1 MEGKNYLIGQA
12 WLAKYPF
19 NLLKSLIPT
28 KTKQNQ
34 IYIIIAVLAILAF
47 ATLPFFINVDTS
59 YFAYY
64 LFLSFCYIIV
74 AQGWNLVAGYTGQV
88 SLGSHAFFGLGA
100 YTTGIIWLRDI
111 TKTGYYF
118 DPVLMV
124 LSGLVPVILA
134 IIIGIP
140 LLSRLRGDYF
150 AFGTLGVGQ
159 IITVVFIKARQFT
172 GGADGLH
179 LPSTVFKSMKP
190 YYWTGFILA
199 LFAIVVVYFITRSR
213 IGLALRAIKEDE
225 TSAASHGVHIL
236 KYKVFA
242 FAVSAF
248 LAGIAGSLFA
258 YYLFHINPDSV
269 MNLNWMFYPLL
280 MCVFGGNG
288 TIIGPIIGA
297 FFITALFS
305 FGDVYLLQTHPIL
318 SGILIILVMKFMPEG
333 LIGLKDRIKSRG

>member
-1 MEGKNYLIGQA
+1 MKI
-12 WLAKYPF
+12 KH
-19 NLLKSLIPT
+19 T
-28 KTKQNQ
+28 H
-34 IYIIIAVLAILAF
+34 IYIIIALLLIIAF
-47 ATLPFFINVDTS
+47 STVPFFINVDTS

-64 LFLSFCYIIV
+64 LFLVFCYITV
-74 AQGWNLVAGYTGQV
+74 SQGWNLIAGYTGQI
-88 SLGSHAFFGLGA
+88 SLGTHAFFGLGA

-159 IITVVFIKARQFT
+159 IVTVIFIKARHVT

-179 LPSTVFKSMKP
+179 LPSTVFESMKP
-190 YYWTGFILA
+190 YYWTSLLLA
-199 LFAIVVVYFITRSR
+199 FFATVVVYVIIRSR
-213 IGLALRAIKEDE
+213 VGLALRAIKEDE
-225 TSAASHGVHIL
+225 TAAAAHGIHIL
-236 KYKVFA
+236 KYKIFA

-248 LAGIAGSLFA
+248 LAGLCGSL
-258 YYLFHINPDSV
+258 YGIYLFHINPDSV
-269 MNLNWMFYPLL
+269 MNLNNWMFYPLL
-280 MCVFGGNG
+280 MCVLGGNG
-288 TIIGPIIGA
+288 TIIGPVIGA

-305 FGDVYLLQTHPIL
+305 FGDVYFKGTHPIV
-318 SGILIILVMKFMPEG
+318 SGLLIILVMRFMPGG
-333 LIGLKDRIKSRG
+333 LIGLKDRILSRG

>member
-1 MEGKNYLIGQA
+1 MKI
-12 WLAKYPF
+12 KH
-19 NLLKSLIPT
+19 T
-28 KTKQNQ
+28 H
-34 IYIIIAVLAILAF
+34 IYIIIAILLMIAF
-47 ATLPFFINVDTS
+47 STVPFFINVDTS

-64 LFLSFCYIIV
+64 LFLVFCYIAV
-74 AQGWNLVAGYTGQV
+74 SQGWNLVAGYTGQI
-88 SLGSHAFFGLGA
+88 SLGTHAFFGLGA

-159 IITVVFIKARQFT
+159 IVTVIFIKARHVT

-179 LPSTVFKSMKP
+179 LPSTVFESMKP
-190 YYWTGFILA
+190 YYWTSLLLA
-199 LFAIVVVYFITRSR
+199 FFATVVVYVIIRSR
-213 IGLALRAIKEDE
+213 VGLALRAVKEDE
-225 TSAASHGVHIL
+225 TAAAAHGIHIL
-236 KYKVFA
+236 KYKIFA

-248 LAGIAGSLFA
+248 LAGLCGSL
-258 YYLFHINPDSV
+258 YGIYLFHINPDSV
-269 MNLNWMFYPLL
+269 MNLNNWMFYPLL
-280 MCVFGGNG
+280 MCVLGGNG

-305 FGDVYLLQTHPIL
+305 FGDVYFKGTHPIV
-318 SGILIILVMKFMPEG
+318 SGLLIILVMRFMPGG
-333 LIGLKDRIKSRG
+333 LIGLKDRILSRG